1 MKLDKIHR
9 DEINEFMK
17 SHSLKRIKY
26 YSNYR
31 GGWHT
36 TEYLCTKCKT
46 ECLFIFKV
54 KNHVFVKNN
63 KCKNYKIFKL
73 INARFCYLDNSH
85 GTTLTYDLYN
95 HNPKKCNEIIMRRA
109 CE

>member
-54 KNHVFVKNN
+54 KKPCFVKNN
-63 KCKNYKIFKL
+63 KCKIYKIFKL
-73 INARFCYLDNSH
+73 INVRFCYLDNSN

>member
-36 TEYLCTKCKT
+36 TEYLCTECKT
-46 ECLFIFKV
+46 EGLFIVLIKYNAV
-54 KNHVFVKNN
+54 MKNN
-63 KCKNYKIFKL
+63 KFKTYNIFKL
-73 INARFCYLDNSH
+73 INVRFCYLDNSH
-85 GTTLTYDLYN
+85 GKTLTYDLYN
-95 HNPKKCNEIIMRRA
+95 HNPK
-109 CE
+109 